1 MSKKIRSLFK
11 AQEGAETVEWVI
23 VVAILV
29 VAIAGGLRFL
39 GQTSNNALTN
49 IAQQVSNATG

>member
-1 MSKKIRSLFK
+1 MRNKIRSLLK

-29 VAIAGGLRFL
+29 MAIVGGLNFL
-39 GQTSNNALTN
+39 GQTSNNALIN